1 LKELRAQ
8 RERVNKSLQAIS
20 VGATEQVN
28 EVLLLLHAP
37 ADTEVELELSYV
49 VMGAAWQAAY
59 DVRVQSENDQLDL
72 TYYGIITNNSQD
84 DLNDAPLALSTAQP
98 SVGGAPPELTTK
110 FVGFRQASHYY
121 PQSNAWGSHGVV
133 QQRLYQADNI
143 SPWANDAIASADFAS
158 GGDME
163 DDEDKMQVMTSEV
176 QESSICTSF
185 TIPRKTTI
193 LSDNKPH
200 KVTIRMIQL
209 TARFVYTIIP
219 KLSTHAYLKAN
230 IKNTSESYPFLPGDM
245 NVFMD
250 GNFVTKSHIKAVS
263 PQESFA
269 IFLGIDDA
277 IKVTYPPGVFFKD
290 TQGLLRKSNLRTT
303 KHTITIKN
311 TKSKNITVVVFDQL
325 PKSNDGAIKVK
336 LIKPAGVQEGV
347 KSSDVSLTDANN
359 LRWKKAINSCD
370 KLVIPFEYSIEWPMG
385 HELTM

>member
-1 LKELRAQ
+1 
-8 RERVNKSLQAIS
+8 
-20 VGATEQVN
+20 
-28 EVLLLLHAP
+28 
-37 ADTEVELELSYV
+37 LSYV

-59 DVRVQSENDQLDL
+59 DVRVQSEKDQLDL

-84 DLNDAPLALSTAQP
+84 DWNDAPLALSTAQP

-110 FVGFRQASHYY
+110 FVGFRQAVHYF
-121 PQSNAWGSHGVV
+121 QSSAGWSGKRNV
-133 QQRLYQADNI
+133 QQAVSRVDNF
-143 SPWANDAIASADFAS
+143 SPWSNDAVLQSEVAAGED
-158 GGDME
+158 GLE
-163 DDEDKMQVMTSEV
+163 DDEDKMQVMTSSV

-209 TARFVYTIIP
+209 TAKFVYVIIP

-277 IKVTYPPGVFFKD
+277 IKVTYPPGVLFKD

-311 TKSKNITVVVFDQL
+311 TKSKNVTVVLFDQL
-325 PKSNDGAIKVK
+325 PKSNDSSIKVK
-336 LIKPAGVQEGV
+336 LIKPAVQEGD
-347 KSSDVSLTDANN
+347 KSSDITLTDANN
-359 LRWKKAINSCD
+359 LKWKKTINSCD
-370 KLVIPFEYSIEWPMG
+370 KLVIPFEYSIEWPVG
-385 HELTM
+385 QEITM